1 MRSLLEALLAKD
13 QDDFRALDEAAQSLL
28 RDLAAKLAFFV
39 SPPAQPAA
47 DTSSGLRKGPSPA
60 RAVPKDPVAVQPAD
74 PITKPPSSPP
84 PRPPRSP
91 TRPPPR
97 APKPPLAR
105 KAMSAKQSYA
115 KAAASAPTAPVAAAA
130 PHQAPA
136 SPPSK
141 TAALRKS
148 CVKQG
153 TKATKV
159 IIHFPPS
166 FKQPSVQQ
174 LWGTLAA
181 FKPTDIGVTLRGDII
196 LTFSQVLESSDHE
209 VLVKKFKKVYSVDV
223 QVLNRGTTS
232 LLKFPL
238 VPTRHPDSSA
248 VTSEWLHK
256 TIARHPK
263 WQNVEFVQAPRFIVP
278 TGKTIGYTATVFAE
292 VADDRGASIAKRLLQ
307 TDVLFHTVPRR
318 CKPWAISTA
327 VKQCGICLRWGHST
341 HHCSSKSAWC
351 IACAGN
357 HESSTHA
364 AAAKAEP
371 RYDIVKCTNCHGEHW
386 ATARTCPFYK
396 ARFNKVELA
405 SLQKHR
411 LDRVR
416 ETRRHRPRV
425 HKFQQFDDAPSDFGE
440 DPSDDGLY

>member
-1 MRSLLEALLAKD
+1 M
-13 QDDFRALDEAAQSLL
+13 
-28 RDLAAKLAFFV
+28 
-39 SPPAQPAA
+39 P
-47 DTSSGLRKGPSPA
+47 
-60 RAVPKDPVAVQPAD
+60 
-74 PITKPPSSPP
+74 
-84 PRPPRSP
+84 
-91 TRPPPR
+91 
-97 APKPPLAR
+97 
-105 KAMSAKQSYA
+105 AKQSYA
-115 KAAASAPTAPVAAAA
+115 KAAASAPAAPPVATAPHKAL
-130 PHQAPA
+130 A

-141 TAALRKS
+141 TAALRKT

-159 IIHFPPS
+159 IICFPPS

-174 LWGTLAA
+174 LWITLAA

-196 LTFSQVLESSDHE
+196 LTFSQVLDSDDHE
-209 VLVKKFKKVYSVDV
+209 VLVKKFKKAHSVDV

-238 VPTRHPDSSA
+238 VPTRHPDGSA
-248 VTSEWLHK
+248 VTSEWLHE

-263 WQNVEFVQAPRFIVP
+263 WRDVEFVQSPRFIVP
-278 TGKTIGYTATVFAE
+278 AGKTIGYTATVFAE

-318 CKPWAISTA
+318 CKPWAVSTS

-351 IACAGN
+351 VACAGN

-371 RYDIVKCTNCHGEHW
+371 RFDIIKCANCHGEHW

-396 ARFNKVELA
+396 ARFNKAELA

-411 LDRVR
+411 LERVR
-416 ETRRHRPRV
+416 ETRRHRPRP
-425 HKFQQFDDAPSDFGE
+425 HKFQQFDEAPSDFGE